1 MKPSF
6 FIGRKEE
13 LSRLNFLFEKP
24 TASLVV
30 VKGRRRIGKSRLI
43 EEFAKDKRFLRF
55 SGIPPTSEV
64 THQSQR
70 NIFAQQLIKQI
81 PGPSLKASDWGE
93 LFTYLAKQVGA
104 EPTVILFDEISWMG
118 SQDPTFLGILKNA
131 WDIEFKQNPNLVLVL
146 CGSVSTWIQEN
157 IIKSTAFFGR
167 LSLVLQ
173 LEELTLSECSTFL
186 DKRGFRGS
194 PYEKFKILSVLGGI
208 PFYLEEVQSKLNADE
223 NITQLCFRK
232 GGILVNEFD
241 LIFHDLFTKRNETYK
256 RIIDALVYGSL
267 EFNQIA
273 EAIHYSKGG
282 VLSEYLDNLIEA
294 GFVSRNFT
302 WNLKTGQESPR
313 LSHYRLSDNYLRFYL
328 RYIAPQMGKISRD
341 EFRMVSPSSLPGW
354 DSMMGL
360 QFENL
365 VLKNRHKIKEAL
377 RISPEDVVIDNPY
390 FQRKTIAHQ
399 GVQVDYLI
407 QTRHKVLFFCEI
419 KFSRREVR
427 SNIIPEM
434 KAKIEKA
441 GPLRGMANCPVLVH
455 MNGVEDNIEDSQY
468 FTEIIDFSSFLIA
481 KT

>member
-1 MKPSF
+1 MKSSF
-6 FIGRKEE
+6 FIGRMEE
-13 LSRLNFLFEKP
+13 LSRLNLLFEKP

-43 EEFAKDKRFLRF
+43 EEFAKGKRFLRF
-55 SGIPPTSEV
+55 SGIPPTPNITE
-64 THQSQR
+64 QSQR
-70 NIFAQQLIKQI
+70 DVFAQQLVKQI
-81 PGPSLKASDWGE
+81 PGPSLKASNWAE
-93 LFTYLAKQVGA
+93 LFTYLAKQVGN
-104 EPTVILFDEISWMG
+104 EPTVILFDEISWLG
-118 SQDPTFLGILKNA
+118 SQDPTFLGLLKNA
-131 WDIEFKQNPNLVLVL
+131 WDIEFKQKPNLILVL

-167 LSLVLQ
+167 LSLVLN
-173 LEELTLSECSTFL
+173 LEELTLPECSTFL

-208 PFYLEEVQSKLNADE
+208 PFYLEEVQAKLNADE

-232 GGILVNEFD
+232 SGILVNEFD

-302 WNLKTGQESPR
+302 WNLKTGGESPR

-328 RYIAPQMGKISRD
+328 RYISPQMGNIARD
-341 EFRMVSPSSLPGW
+341 EFRLVSPSTLPGW
-354 DSMMGL
+354 DRMMGL

-365 VLKNRHKIKEAL
+365 VLKNRQLIKEVL
-377 RISPEDVVIDNPY
+377 RIAPEDVVIDNPY
-390 FQRKTIAHQ
+390 FQRKTIAHP
-399 GVQVDYLI
+399 GFQVDYLI

-419 KFSRREVR
+419 KFSRQEIR
-427 SNIIPEM
+427 SNIIHEM
-434 KAKIEKA
+434 KSKIEKA
-441 GPLRGMANCPVLVH
+441 AHLRGMAYCPVLIH
-455 MNGVEDNIEDSQY
+455 MNGVEDGVVDSQY
-468 FTEIIDFSSFLIA
+468 FTEIIDFSSCLIE
-481 KT
+481 